1 MSEINEDYDAIDRDL
16 DWNLGTDSSKDLS
29 EINQQVYQQ
38 ELTLHDEIIN
48 ICKETGLDGL
58 AAETGLI
65 KDGQIPILKE
75 YSATTETPRKYE
87 VDSRKNHSVIS
98 SNVNQPAI
106 STPSNANNSIA
117 NQSKKRKRKNAN
129 TSTTTPVTNEK
140 LNNKGLRHFSWKV
153 CEKVQ
158 EKKNYK
164 L

>member
-1 MSEINEDYDAIDRDL
+1 MSEINEDYDSIDKDL
-16 DWNLGTDSSKDLS
+16 DWNLGTDSSKDLVELS
-29 EINQQVYQQ
+29 QQVYQP

-75 YSATTETPRKYE
+75 YSATTETPRRHE
-87 VDSRKNHSVIS
+87 PELRKNHSVIS
-98 SNVNQPAI
+98 SIVNH
-106 STPSNANNSIA
+106 TPLSAPTSETGANA
-117 NQSKKRKRKNAN
+117 QSKKRKRKNAN
-129 TSTTTPVTNEK
+129 SSTTTPAANEK

-158 EKKNYK
+158 EKK
-164 L
+164 